1 MQITKE
7 LILNALKNVIDPDL
21 HKDLVTLGMIENIEI
36 DNEKKEVSFKLVLTT
51 PACPLKEKLKNDC
64 IEAIRKHVAEDL
76 TIHIEFGAKVRTS
89 QQTAKKENVLPGV
102 KNIILVASGKG
113 GVGKSTVA
121 VNLAISIA
129 KTGAKVGL
137 IDADIYGPSI
147 PLMFELMDK
156 KPEVIENGDSVR
168 IIPFDKFGVK
178 LISIG
183 FFVEPEKALIWRGPM
198 ASNALKQ
205 LFNDV
210 EWGELDY
217 LIIDTPPGTGDIHL
231 TLVQTLPIAGVA
243 IVTTP
248 QEVALADARKA
259 INMFRAEG
267 INVPVLGLI
276 ENMSFFTP
284 AELPENKYYIFGI
297 NGGNRLA
304 EEMKTVLLGQ
314 IPLVQSICESG
325 DSGKPIA
332 AISGSVEEKSFAA
345 LAGKLTQQ
353 LSIWNELHKITDVKK
368 HEEGCNC
375 KN

>member
-1 MQITKE
+1 MKITKE
-7 LILNALKNVIDPDL
+7 LITNALRTVIDPDL
-21 HKDLVTLGMIENIEI
+21 HKDLVSLGMIEDI
-36 DNEKKEVSFKLVLTT
+36 DIDEAKKEISFKLVLTT
-51 PACPLKEKLKNDC
+51 PACPLKEKLKNEC
-64 IEAIRKHVAEDL
+64 IAAIQLATNDSMHV
-76 TIHIEFGAKVRTS
+76 HIEFDSKVRSS
-89 QQTAKKENVLPGV
+89 QQNIDKEKIMPGV

-121 VNLAISIA
+121 VNLAIAVA

-147 PLMFELMDK
+147 PIMFELSGQ
-156 KPEVIENGDSVR
+156 KPQVVESETGAR
-168 IIPFDKFGVK
+168 IIPFDKYGVK
-178 LISIG
+178 LMSIG

-205 LFNDV
+205 LFTDV
-210 EWGELDY
+210 EWGDLDY

-231 TLVQTLPIAGVA
+231 TITQTLPIAGVA
-243 IVTTP
+243 VVTTP

-259 INMFRAEG
+259 INMFRADG

-284 AELPENKYYIFGI
+284 AELPENKYYIFGK

-304 EEMKTVLLGQ
+304 DEMKTILLGQ
-314 IPLVQSICESG
+314 IPIVQSICESG
-325 DSGKPIA
+325 DAGKPFSTNVNTI
-332 AISGSVEEKSFAA
+332 EEEYFAQ

-353 LSIWNELHKITDVKK
+353 LSIWNELHKIVSVDK
-368 HEEGCNC
+368 HEGACNC
-375 KN
+375 HN